1 MICDGGLCFGA
12 VLETLF
18 FKFLSV
24 GSRMVLYHVVAN
36 SSIAGYGSGMNLRSV
51 NVHQRGLTQ

>member
-24 GSRMVLYHVVAN
+24 GSRMVLYHVIAS
-36 SSIAGYGSGMNLRSV
+36 SSIAAFDSGMKLRSM
-51 NVHQRGLTQ
+51 NVHQRGLIQ